1 MKKITQKK
9 SNKKQKRRI
18 IKVICLILAVLIT
31 SGGMYLGFGIFKQ
44 VEGFSKERL
53 VSDESSVL
61 CTTDG
66 EEWFSV
72 ARGGVQ
78 KNVSYNDIPQVMIDA
93 VVAAEDSRFFE
104 HNGFDVPRI
113 VKALLGNIAAGGI
126 TSGGSTIT
134 QQLIKKSYYPDEEQ
148 TIERKIGEIILSIEA
163 TSQTTKEEVLEL
175 YLNKIYF
182 GYGPQTIGLY
192 AASKYYFDKSVQ
204 NMTLPEAALLA

>member
-1 MKKITQKK
+1 MMKKITQKK

-78 KNVSYNDIPQVMIDA
+78 K
-93 VVAAEDSRFFE
+93 FTF
-104 HNGFDVPRI
+104 
-113 VKALLGNIAAGGI
+113 L
-126 TSGGSTIT
+126 
-134 QQLIKKSYYPDEEQ
+134 
-148 TIERKIGEIILSIEA
+148 
-163 TSQTTKEEVLEL
+163 
-175 YLNKIYF
+175 
-182 GYGPQTIGLY
+182 
-192 AASKYYFDKSVQ
+192 
-204 NMTLPEAALLA
+204 

>member
-163 TSQTTKEEVLEL
+163 TSQTTKEE
-175 YLNKIYF
+175 
-182 GYGPQTIGLY
+182 
-192 AASKYYFDKSVQ
+192 
-204 NMTLPEAALLA
+204 TLSQ